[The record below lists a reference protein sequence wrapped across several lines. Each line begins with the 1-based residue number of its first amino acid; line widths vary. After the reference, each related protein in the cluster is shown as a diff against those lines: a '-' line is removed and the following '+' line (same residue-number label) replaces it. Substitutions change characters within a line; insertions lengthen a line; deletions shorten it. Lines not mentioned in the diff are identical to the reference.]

1 MAKRYYIILA
11 ILALLFIL
19 VNANTPNSVSWLAT
33 YKMKDKNP
41 YGAEVT
47 YAFLEDIFGKDNVI
61 HNNASPYEY
70 LHDNLNAFNVIYL
83 ASAVKTSDV
92 DQDAIL
98 EFLDRGNNV
107 FIAAQEFSGPL
118 ADTLGLSNTG
128 YHMFPADAADSVT
141 LSFTNRNFNNKDYS
155 FQYDHL
161 FNYIL
166 PDTTLEM
173 DYTILSQ
180 SSDYQPHFI
189 KVSYGSG
196 NLYYHSNPLIF
207 TNFNM
212 LHESEQYEYISNC
225 FSYLPKTKT
234 LWSEYYSAGGSQES
248 STELR
253 FILKNPQLRWAYY
266 ILLSFVGIFILFQSK
281 RRQRAIPIV
290 TPPRNSTLEFVETT
304 GRLYFQQKNHANLA
318 NKKIQF
324 FLEKIRTKYYIN
336 TSVLDE
342 SFVDSVAS
350 KSGVSQEDIRQL
362 IKMFDFIKK
371 AEKITESQLLDLNKK
386 IESFYTKASL

>member
-1 MAKRYYIILA
+1 
-11 ILALLFIL
+11 
-19 VNANTPNSVSWLAT
+19 
-33 YKMKDKNP
+33 
-41 YGAEVT
+41 
-47 YAFLEDIFGKDNVI
+47 
-61 HNNASPYEY
+61 
-70 LHDNLNAFNVIYL
+70 
-83 ASAVKTSDV
+83 
-92 DQDAIL
+92 
-98 EFLDRGNNV
+98 
-107 FIAAQEFSGPL
+107 
-118 ADTLGLSNTG
+118 
-128 YHMFPADAADSVT
+128 
-141 LSFTNRNFNNKDYS
+141 
-155 FQYDHL
+155 
-161 FNYIL
+161 
-166 PDTTLEM
+166 
-173 DYTILSQ
+173 
-180 SSDYQPHFI
+180 
-189 KVSYGSG
+189 
-196 NLYYHSNPLIF
+196 
-207 TNFNM
+207 
-212 LHESEQYEYISNC
+212 
-225 FSYLPKTKT
+225 LPKTKI

-342 SFVDSVAS
+342 SFVDSLAS